1 MLIVW
6 RLDGEHKD
14 VGAKYFTEDRPQAR
28 IFRLLFSLVLYVHNV
43 FVRTVRTVFVHTSTV
58 VLHIHTY

>member
-28 IFRLLFSLVLYVHNV
+28 IFRLLFSLVLYVG
-43 FVRTVRTVFVHTSTV
+43 T
-58 VLHIHTY
+58 